1 MASRSFWDRFL
12 DMAFGDGAHPEA
24 PRPLL
29 GAPMLSNWLPY
40 RSYDRGSRM
49 FVNTESLGFILEL
62 APMMGADER
71 SGEILTQFLSDAVPP
86 GCEIQ
91 IVHWQ
96 SPAVGERIADW
107 VMPRVV
113 AKGVFSRAAMHRA
126 RWLRRAAWMSIS
138 RDAPFYLR
146 TTRIL
151 LSVGARLGGPL
162 GASAL
167 ASVRESLHGTLQALS
182 IPARDLSP
190 VELIAFLDDMLC
202 PAVDNAD
209 RPEHYSELDP
219 INNQCVRRDLDTTI
233 TPDRIILRTER
244 FRPVRTMGIG
254 AEEGGVPVIGEVVP
268 DQFDWRFFSV
278 RNLPKQWAPW
288 DVQKIIGDVLND
300 KLRFGC
306 NVVTVLGLVFQD
318 EEAVSSRAGLK
329 VMRTTSL
336 ADSRSARFLPQL
348 SEQRDE
354 WQYVQGEIRKGRK
367 LAQVYYGVGALSP
380 LGKGD
385 INERM
390 VKSVY
395 KACGWDLIDERYLQ
409 VMGLLAAMPL
419 SLPNGLSADLRRMKR
434 FKTMLTTT
442 AASIA
447 PLQGEYTGGLI
458 PHVLLVG
465 RRGQPFFWSP
475 FQNGAG
481 NHNVAVFG
489 KSGSGKSVFLQ
500 DVCAAMAGAGAKVIV
515 IDDGRSFE
523 HMAKAFG
530 GAFVEFRLAAGFSLN
545 PFDMIDGDALG
556 SAEDGEDYE
565 VECLAMLKSIIGQM
579 ARQQDRLSDTERG
592 LIDSAVSTV
601 WREKQRGGTIDDVAA
616 ALRALPSPFAADLA
630 DAMSPFLAGGTYGR
644 FFSGPCSIDL
654 SAGLTVFELSDL
666 ASKPELRSVAL
677 TALMF
682 LTLRVMR
689 DLDRSLP
696 KLTMI
701 DEAWQLLGGGQ
712 MGQAIETY
720 ARTCRK
726 YGGAL
731 VTATQS
737 LNDFYKSEGSRAALE
752 NSDWSVVLQQK
763 EETVSDLAK
772 HQRFEMD
779 HHTESLIR
787 SLKRNGTEYSDVLI
801 KGPETLAVGRL
812 VLDPYSAALYSSSP
826 RVFSAIED
834 FVRQGVPLADAIERV
849 AFPGA
854 VPSEPGASDFSE
866 ADLAE
871 AAE

>member
-1 MASRSFWDRFL
+1 MVARSFWDSFL
-12 DMAFGDGAHPEA
+12 TLLFGDAAHPEA
-24 PRPLL
+24 ARPLL

-40 RSYDRGSRM
+40 RSFDAKSRM
-49 FVNTESLGFILEL
+49 FINTESVGFILEL

-71 SGEILTQFLSDAVPP
+71 SGEILTQFLSDAVPS

-91 IVHWQ
+91 LIHWQ
-96 SPAVGERIADW
+96 SPSIGERIADW

-113 AKGVFSRAAMHRA
+113 AKGVYGRAAMHRA
-126 RWLRRAAWMSIS
+126 RWLRRGAWMSIS
-138 RDAPFYLR
+138 KDAPFFVR
-146 TTRIL
+146 SHRVI
-151 LSVGARLGGPL
+151 LSVGASLRSPI
-162 GASAL
+162 GADMLST
-167 ASVRESLHGTLQALS
+167 VRDSLMGTCQALS
-182 IPARDLSP
+182 IPARDMGP
-190 VELIAFLDDMLC
+190 VELIAFLDDFLC
-202 PAVDNAD
+202 PSVDNAD

-219 INNQCVRRDLDTTI
+219 INVQCIRRDLETQV
-233 TPDRIILRTER
+233 TPDRIVLKTER
-244 FRPVRTMGIG
+244 FRPTGEEIDG
-254 AEEGGVPVIGEVVP
+254 APVIGEIVP
-268 DQFDWRFFSV
+268 DTFDWRFFAV
-278 RNLPKQWAPW
+278 RHLPKQWAPW
-288 DVQKIIGDVLND
+288 DVQKIIGDMVND

-306 NVVTVLGLVFQD
+306 NVMTVLGLAFQD
-318 EEAVSSRAGLK
+318 DEAVASRTGLK

-354 WQYVQGEIRKGRK
+354 WQYVQGQIRQGRK
-367 LAQVYYGVGALSP
+367 LCQAYYGVGALSP

-395 KACGWDLIDERYLQ
+395 KGAGWDLIDERYLQ

-419 SLPNGLSADLRRMKR
+419 SFPNGLSADLRRMKR

-447 PLQGEYTGGLI
+447 PLQGEHMGGLI
-458 PHVLLVG
+458 PHVLLIG

-475 FQNGAG
+475 FQNAAG

-500 DVCAAMAGAGAKVIV
+500 DVCAAMSGAGAKVIV

-530 GAFVEFRLAAGFSLN
+530 GAFVEFKLSSGFSLN
-545 PFDMIDGDALG
+545 PFDMIDVAALT
-556 SAEDGEDYE
+556 SDEDGEDYE
-565 VECLAMLKSIIGQM
+565 VECLAMLKAIVGQM

-592 LIDSAVSTV
+592 LIDSAVSAV
-601 WREKQRGGTIDDVAA
+601 WRTKQREGTIDDVAA
-616 ALRALPSPFAADLA
+616 ALRGLSSPFAGDLA
-630 DAMSPFLAGGTYGR
+630 DAMAPFLTGGTYGR
-644 FFSGPCSIDL
+644 FFEGACSIDL

-666 ASKPELRSVAL
+666 SSKPELRSVAL

-689 DLDRSLP
+689 DLDRSVP

-726 YGGAL
+726 YGGSL
-731 VTATQS
+731 ITATQS
-737 LNDFYKSEGSRAALE
+737 LNDFYKSEGSLAALE

-779 HHTESLIR
+779 RYTEALLR
-787 SLKRNGTEYSDVLI
+787 SLKRSGTEYSDVLI

-812 VLDPYSAALYSSSP
+812 VLDPYSATLYSSSP
-826 RVFSAIED
+826 RVFSKIEEL
-834 FVRQGVPLADAIERV
+834 VKGGMALPDAIERV
-849 AFPGA
+849 AFPDF
-854 VPSEPGASDFSE
+854 VPPPPGAPDFHE
-866 ADLAE
+866 GEFMA

>member
-1 MASRSFWDRFL
+1 MTSRGFWDRFL
-12 DMAFGDGAHPEA
+12 DMVFGESAHPEEE
-24 PRPLL
+24 RPVL

-40 RSYDRGSRM
+40 RSFDKKHGM
-49 FVNTESLGFILEL
+49 FINTDSIGFILEL

-71 SGEILTQFLSDAVPP
+71 SGELLTQFLSDAVPS

-91 IVHWQ
+91 LIHWQ
-96 SPAVGERIADW
+96 SPSVGERIADW

-113 AKGVFSRAAMHRA
+113 AKGVYGRAAMHRA

-146 TTRIL
+146 NTRVIL
-151 LSVGARLGGPL
+151 SIGARLSGPI
-162 GASAL
+162 GADTL
-167 ASVRESLHGTLQALS
+167 VSVRESLRGTLQALS
-182 IPARDLSP
+182 IPARDMTP
-190 VELIAFLDDMLC
+190 VELIAFLDDFLC

-209 RPEHYSELDP
+209 KPEHYSELDP
-219 INNQCVRRDLDTTI
+219 INVQCVRRDLETQV
-233 TPDRIILRTER
+233 TPDRIVLHTER
-244 FRPVRTMGIG
+244 FRPTGERQDG
-254 AEEGGVPVIGEVVP
+254 APVIGEVVP
-268 DQFDWRFFSV
+268 DKFDWRFFSV

-288 DVQKIIGDVLND
+288 DVQKIIGDVIND

-306 NVVTVLGLVFQD
+306 NVMTVLGLVYQD
-318 EEAVSSRAGLK
+318 EDAVASRAGLK

-354 WQYVQGEIRKGRK
+354 WQYVQAEIRQGRK

-419 SLPNGLSADLRRMKR
+419 SLPNGLSADLKRMKR

-447 PLQGEYTGGLI
+447 PLQGEHTGGHI
-458 PHVLLVG
+458 PHVLLIG

-475 FQNGAG
+475 FQNAAG

-500 DVCAAMAGAGAKVIV
+500 DVCAAMSGAGAKVIV

-523 HMAKAFG
+523 HMVKAFG
-530 GAFVEFRLAAGFSLN
+530 GAFVEFKLSSGFSLN
-545 PFDMIDGDALG
+545 PFDMIDGEAL
-556 SAEDGEDYE
+556 SSDEDGEDYE
-565 VECLAMLKSIIGQM
+565 VECLAMLKSIVGQM

-592 LIDSAVSTV
+592 LIDSAVSKV
-601 WREKQRGGTIDDVAA
+601 WREKQRAGTIDDVAA
-616 ALRALPSPFAADLA
+616 ALRALPSPYAGDLA
-630 DAMSPFLAGGTYGR
+630 DAMSPFLNGGTYGR
-644 FFSGPCSIDL
+644 FFEGACSIDL

-666 ASKPELRSVAL
+666 SSKPELRSVAL

-689 DLDRSLP
+689 DLDRSVP

-726 YGGAL
+726 YGGSL
-731 VTATQS
+731 ITATQS
-737 LNDFYKSEGSRAALE
+737 LNDFYKSEGSLAALE
-752 NSDWSVVLQQK
+752 NSDWSIVLQQK
-763 EETVSDLAK
+763 EETINDLAK

-779 HHTESLIR
+779 HYTESLLR

-812 VLDPYSAALYSSSP
+812 VLDPYSATLYSSSP
-826 RVFSAIED
+826 RVFSEIEEK
-834 FVRQGVPLADAIERV
+834 VRGGLALPDAIERV
-849 AFPGA
+849 AFPDF
-854 VPSEPGASDFSE
+854 VPPEPGAPDFAE
-866 ADLAE
+866 GELAE

>member
-1 MASRSFWDRFL
+1 MARRGFWDSFL
-12 DMAFGDGAHPEA
+12 DLLFGDSARPEA
-24 PRPLL
+24 DRPPL
-29 GAPMLSNWLPY
+29 GAPMLANWLPY
-40 RSYDRGSRM
+40 RSYDAKSGL
-49 FVNTESLGFILEL
+49 FINTESLGFIFEL

-71 SGEILTQFLSDAVPP
+71 SGEILTQFLSDAVPA

-91 IVHWQ
+91 LIHWQ
-96 SPAVGERIADW
+96 SPSVGTRIADW

-113 AKGVFSRAAMHRA
+113 AKGVYSRAAAHRA
-126 RWLRRAAWMSIS
+126 RWLRRGAWMSIS
-138 RDAPFYLR
+138 RDAPFFVR
-146 TTRIL
+146 STRII
-151 LSVGARLGGPL
+151 LSVGTRLSGPI
-162 GASAL
+162 GADTL
-167 ASVRESLHGTLQALS
+167 TTLRESLKGTLQALS
-182 IPARDLSP
+182 IPAREMGP
-190 VELIAFLDDMLC
+190 VELIAFLDDFLC
-202 PAVDNAD
+202 PSVDNAD

-219 INNQCVRRDLDTTI
+219 INIQCIRRDLETQI
-233 TPDRIILRTER
+233 TPDRIVLRTER
-244 FRPVRTMGIG
+244 LRPTGEKIDG
-254 AEEGGVPVIGEVVP
+254 APVIGEIVP
-268 DQFDWRFFSV
+268 DAFDWRFFAV
-278 RNLPKQWAPW
+278 RHLPKQWAPW
-288 DVQKIIGDVLND
+288 DVQKIIGDMVND

-306 NVVTVLGLVFQD
+306 NVMTVMGLVFQD
-318 EEAVSSRAGLK
+318 DEAVASRTGLK

-354 WQYVQGEIRKGRK
+354 WQYVQGQIRQGRK

-385 INERM
+385 INERL

-395 KACGWDLIDERYLQ
+395 KAAGWDLIDERYLQ
-409 VMGLLAAMPL
+409 IMGLLAAMPL
-419 SLPNGLSADLRRMKR
+419 SLPNGLTADLRRMKR

-447 PLQGEYTGGLI
+447 PLQGEHMGGPI
-458 PHVLLVG
+458 PHVLLIG

-475 FQNGAG
+475 FQNQAG

-500 DVCAAMAGAGAKVIV
+500 DVCAAMSGAGAKVIV

-530 GAFVEFRLAAGFSLN
+530 GTFVEFKLSSGFSLN
-545 PFDMIDGDALG
+545 PFDMIDAAALT
-556 SAEDGEDYE
+556 SDEDGADYE
-565 VECLAMLKSIIGQM
+565 VECLAMLKAIVGQM

-592 LIDSAVSTV
+592 LIDSAVSAV
-601 WREKQRGGTIDDVAA
+601 WREKQRSGTIDDVAA
-616 ALRALPSPFAADLA
+616 ALRALSSPFAGDLA
-630 DAMSPFLAGGTYGR
+630 DAMAPFLTNGTYGR
-644 FFSGPCSIDL
+644 FFAGACSIDL

-666 ASKPELRSVAL
+666 SSKPELRSVAL

-689 DLDRSLP
+689 DLDRSVP

-712 MGQAIETY
+712 MGQAIEIY

-726 YGGAL
+726 YGGSL
-731 VTATQS
+731 ITATQS
-737 LNDFYKSEGSRAALE
+737 LNDFYKSEGSLAALE

-779 HHTESLIR
+779 RYTETLLR

-812 VLDPYSAALYSSSP
+812 VLDPYSATLYSSSP
-826 RVFSAIED
+826 RVFSDIEER
-834 FVRQGVPLADAIERV
+834 VRGGMALADAIERV
-849 AFPGA
+849 AFPDF
-854 VPSEPGASDFSE
+854 VPPEPGAPDFHAGE
-866 ADLAE
+866 FEEDATQ
-871 AAE
+871 